1 MLNRLH
7 FIAMGFGAS
16 VLFALGCHSPSTTPV
31 APPAASDHVGG
42 DRANDSHV
50 ASALASLSAED
61 RAAVEKQGICP
72 VGGEPL
78 GGMGTPIKV
87 FVNGRDVFLC
97 CEGCKD
103 TLLENPD
110 EFLKQLPQE

>member
-7 FIAMGFGAS
+7 FIVVGFG
-16 VLFALGCHSPSTTPV
+16 VCILFALGCHRPSTTPV
-31 APPAASDHVGG
+31 APPTTSEHEGN
-42 DRANDSHV
+42 DRANDSPITN
-50 ASALASLSAED
+50 ALASLSAED
-61 RAAVEKQGICP
+61 RAAVEKQKRCP

-87 FVNGRDVFLC
+87 SVNGRDVFLC